1 MSVLKPIAILLSS
14 LGITAIAI
22 WISALATRA
31 LYSLSQNLSGVDLRY
46 YTIALILT
54 SSSIL
59 CYIGLV
65 KFRKTNN

>member
-1 MSVLKPIAILLSS
+1 MSVLKSIAVLLSS

-59 CYIGLV
+59 CYIVLV
-65 KFRKTNN
+65 KFKKKN